1 MRIGADPE
9 CLLVDKIGNFK
20 AVCGLLDGHDKWNP
34 FQVPDMEQ
42 GFTFQE
48 DNVCIEFGVPPA
60 STAAQFKH
68 HIKAVQKR
76 FLKEYKHLKFSNLSC
91 AVFPDEEMKH
101 PAAHIFGCE
110 ADFNA
115 WNGKVNKKPKPPVP
129 NMRSAGGHVHIE
141 TKLDVRKVIQA
152 CDLFLGV
159 PSILM
164 DNGEMRKQLY
174 GKAGC
179 YRSKPYG
186 GEYRTLSNFWF
197 LNPDKYSSWVWE
209 GVARALDL
217 VNTPTN
223 WKGSSKGDVGSLKE
237 FSTQIIRC
245 INENDKNLAEE
256 LVETWNLEVV

>member
-1 MRIGADPE
+1 METSFVKFRCGADPE
-9 CLLVDKIGNFK
+9 ALLVDKAGHLK
-20 AVCGLLDGHDKWNP
+20 SVCGLLNGHDKWNP

-60 STAAQFKH
+60 SSAKEFKH

-76 FLKEYKHLKFSNLSC
+76 FLQEYKHLKFSNLSC

-110 ADFNA
+110 ADYNA
-115 WNGKVNKKPKPPVP
+115 WTGKVNKKPSPPVP

-141 TKLDVRKVIQA
+141 TKLPIRKVIQA

-159 PSILM
+159 PSVLM
-164 DNGEMRKQLY
+164 DDGELRKQLY

-179 YRSKPYG
+179 FRPKPYG

-197 LNPDKYSSWVWE
+197 LKPDKYSQWVWN
-209 GVARALDL
+209 GVANALQFVEQHGFLLMAPAYKTDI
-217 VNTPTN
+217 V
-223 WKGSSKGDVGSLKE
+223 
-237 FSTQIIRC
+237 RC
-245 INENDKNLAEE
+245 INENDKHLAEK
-256 LVETWNLEVV
+256 LVKEFSLEVV

>member
-1 MRIGADPE
+1 MRIGTDPE
-9 CLLVDKIGNFK
+9 AFLVTKTGALK

-34 FQVPDMEQ
+34 LQVPDMEK

-60 STAAQFKH
+60 SSSEQFKH

-110 ADFNA
+110 ADYNA
-115 WNGKVNKKPKPPVP
+115 WTGKVNKMPNPPVP
-129 NMRSAGGHVHIE
+129 NLRSAGGHVHIE
-141 TKLDVRKVIQA
+141 TSLPIRKVIQA

-159 PSILM
+159 PSVLM
-164 DNGEMRKQLY
+164 DELGSERRVLY
-174 GKAGC
+174 GKPGC
-179 YRSKPYG
+179 FRPKPYG

-197 LNPDKYSSWVWE
+197 LNPDKYGSWVWN
-209 GVARALDL
+209 GVARALEFVEGGYL
-217 VNTPTN
+217 L
-223 WKGSSKGDVGSLKE
+223 KGNIKTD
-237 FSTQIIRC
+237 IIRC
-245 INENDKNLAEE
+245 INENDKQKAER
-256 LVETWNLEVV
+256 LVNWYGLEVV

>member
-1 MRIGADPE
+1 MRIGTDPE
-9 CLLVDKIGNFK
+9 AFLVTKTGALK

-34 FQVPDMEQ
+34 LQVPDMEQ

-60 STAAQFKH
+60 SSAEQFKQ

-110 ADFNA
+110 PDFNA
-115 WNGKVNKKPKPPVP
+115 WTGKVNKKPNPPTP

-159 PSILM
+159 PSVLM

-179 YRSKPYG
+179 YRPKPYG

-197 LNPDKYSSWVWE
+197 LNPDKYGSWVWD
-209 GVARALDL
+209 GVEQALYS
-217 VNTPTN
+217 VEQNYFF
-223 WKGSSKGDVGSLKE
+223 KGSIKTD
-237 FSTQIIRC
+237 IIRC
-245 INENDKNLAEE
+245 INENDKHLAEK
-256 LVETWNLEVV
+256 LVKEFNLEVV